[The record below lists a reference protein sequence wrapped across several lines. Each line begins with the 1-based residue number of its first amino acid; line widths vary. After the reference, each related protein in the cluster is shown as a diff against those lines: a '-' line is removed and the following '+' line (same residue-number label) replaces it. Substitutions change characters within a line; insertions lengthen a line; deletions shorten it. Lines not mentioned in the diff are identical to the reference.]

1 MKITFVEVN
10 QNVNTGS
17 YRIWVKD
24 LSTTLSQV
32 GVQTRIVSNNESIE
46 SDSDVVIYGKSA
58 THLAKSFENTN
69 NAKIGGINFPC
80 DFHSKDFDF
89 VIVGSHEEKISM
101 SYYDNVFVYP
111 LIERKFMNLP
121 IKKHEDRNLLKICY
135 HGHHPGLFKFKP
147 HLRDALDELSHEI
160 PIELHVITGQKHFPW
175 KFDLGK
181 PSKVN
186 VYMHGYDENFSRIVS
201 SCDIGVV
208 PNVCDMRSLFPGIE
222 KTVNHNDLGLY
233 NTDFFIRFKNK
244 TNPGRAYVFY
254 QHGIPVIHDLSPS
267 SFDFMSK
274 TGDYI
279 FAHDKL
285 SWIRQIKS
293 LCSSGRRQEISE
305 RNRKTF
311 DTCFSPVKHAKLLLE
326 FINNMEEI

>member
-10 QNVNTGS
+10 QHITTGS

-24 LSTTLSQV
+24 LSDTLSEM
-32 GVQTRIVSNNESIE
+32 GVRTEIVHNNSEISP
-46 SDSDVVIYGKSA
+46 DTTVVIYGKSA
-58 THLAKSFENTN
+58 SHLAKSFENKI

-80 DFHSKDFDF
+80 DFYSNDFDF
-89 VIVGSHEEKISM
+89 VIVGSYEEKISM

-121 IKKHEDRNLLKICY
+121 FKKHKDKKTLKICY
-135 HGHHPGLFKFKP
+135 HGHHPHLFKFAP
-147 HLRDALDELSHEI
+147 HLRDALDELSSER
-160 PIELHVITGQKHFPW
+160 PIELHAITGQKNFPW
-175 KFDLGK
+175 DFNIGK
-181 PSKVN
+181 PAKAKVF
-186 VYMHGYDENFSRIVS
+186 MHGYDENFSNIMT

-208 PNVCDMRSLFPGIE
+208 PNVCDMKSLFPGIE
-222 KTVNHNDLGLY
+222 NQLNHNELGLY
-233 NTDFFIRFKNK
+233 DTDFFVRFKNK

-254 QHGIPVIHDLSPS
+254 QHGIPVVHDLSPS

-285 SWIRQIKS
+285 SWMREIRGFYKS
-293 LCSSGRRQEISE
+293 SRRQEVSE
-305 RNRKTF
+305 RNRKVFETH
-311 DTCFSPVKHAKLLLE
+311 FSPVKHAQLLLE
-326 FINNMEEI
+326 FINNLEK